1 MKKCSISKVDEYLP
15 SWNSGSSSYIKQKD
29 ECQLVASSE
38 NKTKQNTNSRYYCL
52 IVSNSILFRLHH
64 CTWILANL
72 QSDRI
77 PKYFGY
83 GTHAQ
88 SFGLCPSS
96 GLGVTLMENTW
107 NLNSQVQSLNRT
119 PFLNMSFYCQHSESF
134 PSLICQEFREDNLS
148 WHILLQDETVQ
159 GSWEK
164 T

>member
-1 MKKCSISKVDEYLP
+1 MDCYANLNPFNGLQGLLWLCDITCFIQRVPYASTLGGSFLLRILAAFCTMKKCSISKVDEYLP

-107 NLNSQVQSLNRT
+107 NLNSQV
-119 PFLNMSFYCQHSESF
+119 
-134 PSLICQEFREDNLS
+134 
-148 WHILLQDETVQ
+148 
-159 GSWEK
+159 
-164 T
+164 